1 MIMDAIPLK
10 PVYAQHTG
18 PWSSKNML
26 GAVKIY
32 LKFHRKVRTT
42 WGFFP
47 ISMTVFSLS
56 LQYK

>member
-1 MIMDAIPLK
+1 MDAIPLK

-18 PWSSKNML
+18 PLKICSDSKNISEISQKGEDHM
-26 GAVKIY
+26 VS
-32 LKFHRKVRTT
+32 
-42 WGFFP
+42 FP

>member
-18 PWSSKNML
+18 PWSSKNMH
-26 GAVKIY
+26 GPVKIY

-42 WGFFP
+42 WVFFP
-47 ISMTVFSLS
+47 DKHDCFFAISAM
-56 LQYK
+56 